1 MWWLLDPV
9 IGNALRT
16 VGDSDRAALAES
28 EGLERAP
35 HRSVV
40 LVSVATQVV
49 SVLSCEAEDR
59 PSNTASAHRRHTV
72 NHVIIGIRTP
82 RAVNVGVRL
91 VRTWREGED
100 GERSILVGDEET
112 VLARDVCLRIDS
124 AWVSFGPLSRIPVR
138 LHERAGV
145 LIRVLNELE
154 VFRGLDSN
162 LHMNTMLQFR
172 HIEVFSELG
181 VEAAMLRAQF

>member
-72 NHVIIGIRTP
+72 NHVVVGIGMPSTVDLCVGFV
-82 RAVNVGVRL
+82 RA
-91 VRTWREGED
+91 
-100 GERSILVGDEET
+100 RSKGKDCEWPGFSGHEKAVS
-112 VLARDVCLRIDS
+112 VRDVFLSINPAR
-124 AWVSFGPLSRIPVR
+124 VPFRPLCSIPIR

-145 LIRVLNELE
+145 LTRPGDALAVFKGGDLNL
-154 VFRGLDSN
+154 RIN
-162 LHMNTMLQFR
+162 WLQ
-172 HIEVFSELG
+172 
-181 VEAAMLRAQF
+181 